1 MQHRHLHPDPAVP
14 QPRSRGPRPGFARAP
29 WVVFILLLLL
39 GPGAGT
45 ARAQPVQDPS
55 VSSRISAGVVKLGSE
70 VVMAVTVENA
80 RSARILEL
88 PSVPG
93 LEIGPLGNPIQ
104 RSLRYTDN
112 GRRFETVYYEWR
124 FPIQALKE
132 GEFEI
137 PGTRVEVDGRELVT
151 QATPLTVVV
160 DLRGETLGFFDA
172 EVSKQRVYEGEPFE
186 VELHFGWDLAMG
198 DSVDQCSLSL
208 PWWERLRGLVE
219 LEDDRRDPDARELT
233 LGLNRNAKINVDE
246 IPAVER
252 DGRRFRH
259 FRLRRRYLPSR
270 PGVLEFPTSF
280 VAFRQVLERG
290 RGSFLNPRP
299 DRTETYYVQADA
311 FVVEVLPLP
320 EEGQPFDY
328 TGAVGT
334 LDARAGVDRRD
345 VDAGDSIKLTV
356 DWGGEGNFEFFD
368 APDLSRMSRFEQ
380 FRVYGTTEQR
390 SGRGRRVVYDLAPV
404 SPEITEIPPVPLH
417 VFDTDAEG
425 YRVLE
430 TAPIPIR
437 VRALEGAMDLEGAPV
452 GAREGLDIR
461 DIRTDL
467 RGGTAVDVPSTGRTA
482 ALVFG
487 LPILALFARRRIR
500 RGLDPDAPSER
511 RRRGAL
517 ARLRRELAKAEGAA
531 AQLASLQEF
540 LGGRS
545 RERAEVWVGRDPG
558 EAWARL
564 RPGKPAPGVLEALSA
579 TVAELEASAFGGQDR
594 GLDPERL
601 VDLARELIQE
611 GL

>member
-1 MQHRHLHPDPAVP
+1 MQQRSNPGQGRPTPFPA
-14 QPRSRGPRPGFARAP
+14 SLRPTWARTL
-29 WVVFILLLLL
+29 VLLLACWMHV
-39 GPGAGT
+39 GPGSGSANAT
-45 ARAQPVQDPS
+45 PAQEPA

-93 LEIGPLGNPIQ
+93 LEIGPVGAPIQ
-104 RSLRYTDN
+104 RSIRYSDN
-112 GRRFETVYYEWR
+112 GRRFETIYFEWR
-124 FPIQALKE
+124 FPIQAQEE

-137 PGTRVEVDGRELVT
+137 PGTRFEVDGREIVGES
-151 QATPLTVVV
+151 TPLTVVV
-160 DLRGETLGFFDA
+160 DLRGETLGFFNA
-172 EVSKQRVYEGEPFE
+172 EVSKSRVYEGEPIE

-208 PWWERLRGLVE
+208 PWWGRLRGLVE

-246 IPAVER
+246 IPAIER

-270 PGVLEFPTSF
+270 SGELEFPTSF

-299 DRTETYYVQADA
+299 DRTETYYVQAKS

-328 TGAVGT
+328 TGAVGA
-334 LDARAGVDRRD
+334 LDARAVVDRRD

-368 APDLSRMSRFEQ
+368 APDLARMSRFEQ

-390 SGRGRRVVYDLAPV
+390 SGGGRRVVYDLAPV

-417 VFDTDAEG
+417 VFDTESEG

-430 TAPIPIR
+430 TDPIPIR
-437 VRALEGAMDLEGAPV
+437 VRALEGALDLEG
-452 GAREGLDIR
+452 GGNGESDGLDIR
-461 DIRTDL
+461 DIQSEL
-467 RGGTAVDVPSTGRTA
+467 GEGTAVEGPRTGRTA
-482 ALVFG
+482 AIVLG
-487 LPILALFARRRIR
+487 LPLFAWVARRRIR

-511 RRRGAL
+511 RRRRAL
-517 ARLRRELAKAEGAA
+517 GRLRRDLADSEGAA
-531 AQLASLQEF
+531 AQLTALQGF
-540 LGGRS
+540 LGART
-545 RERAEVWVGRDPG
+545 RERPEAWVGREPRIAWG
-558 EAWARL
+558 EL
-564 RPGKPAPGVLEALSA
+564 RPDRPAPGVLDALSQ
-579 TVAELEASAFGGQDR
+579 TIEELEASAFGGQDQ
-594 GLDPERL
+594 GLDPGRL
-601 VDLARELIQE
+601 EQLARELVGE